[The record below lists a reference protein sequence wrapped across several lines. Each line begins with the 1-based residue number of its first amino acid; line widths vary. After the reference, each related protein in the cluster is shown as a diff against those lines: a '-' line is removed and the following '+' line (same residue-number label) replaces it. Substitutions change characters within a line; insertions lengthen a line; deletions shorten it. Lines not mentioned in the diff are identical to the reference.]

1 MNQNGY
7 GPGAQ
12 AHHRFIF
19 GGNTG
24 LTQSDLQRKRQA
36 LQGLAYS
43 NTRRAPANAG
53 EGLNAIGKALAWR
66 MGNADVQEQEQ
77 AGQQEYSA
85 LQQVFMDKLKSGEMG
100 GQPGGLNPAQHQ
112 AATQLRGV
120 PDPKQPPAQAGGGY
134 DLQSAIMEASG
145 LAANPFASPGQR
157 AQLTALQQ
165 LMMQRYGLDQKAQQ
179 ATAQRQAD
187 REDWQWKQDYLRNN
201 QPAPSMQIKKLAD
214 GRMYHVDPT
223 GQQAPR
229 LVHPDM
235 DTSQIASGT
244 EYGLNPQY
252 GVDAN
257 GNPVMVQVG
266 KNGTATQTRMPEGV
280 TLSKEPIRL
289 DAGTHFVLLDP
300 ITRQPVGKIEK
311 NVAGTASARAVG
323 KAQGEAQVELPRA
336 MDAADQ
342 TIALIDKAISHP
354 GLNSA
359 VGGILDLGGGYM
371 PEYML
376 GDDGRNFLAMH
387 NQLVG
392 KSFLE
397 GLGQL
402 RGSGAISEIEGQKAQ
417 NAVARLSRSQT
428 VEGYQEALRELR
440 GIIALGRQRSQQT
453 AGVTPTQVPGAN
465 AGEISD
471 EELLKLYGQ

>member
-7 GPGAQ
+7 GGGGALG
-12 AHHRFIF
+12 HHRYIF

-24 LTQSDLQRKRQA
+24 LTQSDLQRKRRA

-43 NTRRAPANAG
+43 NSRRAPSNAG
-53 EGLNAIGKALAWR
+53 EGLNALGKALAWR

-77 AGQQEYSA
+77 AGQQKFNA
-85 LQQVFMDKLKSGEMG
+85 LQQVFMDKIKSGEMG
-100 GQPGGLNPAQHQ
+100 GQRGALN
-112 AATQLRGV
+112 V
-120 PDPKQPPAQAGGGY
+120 SNPKQLPAQAGGGY

-145 LAANPFASPGQR
+145 LAANPSASPGQR
-157 AQLTALQQ
+157 AQLEVMQQ
-165 LMMQRYGLDQKAQQ
+165 LMMQRYGMDLKAQQ

-323 KAQGEAQVELPRA
+323 KAQGEAQVGLPQSLA
-336 MDAADQ
+336 AADQ
-342 TIALIDKAISHP
+342 TISLIDKAIGHR
-354 GLNSA
+354 GLEGA
-359 VGGILDLGGGYM
+359 VGNIQGRLPDAFLT
-371 PEYML
+371 
-376 GDDGRNFLAMH
+376 DDFNRDFLAVH

-392 KSFLE
+392 KTFLQ
-397 GLGQL
+397 GIQQM
-402 RGSGAISEIEGQKAQ
+402 RGSGAISEIEGQKAA
-417 NAVARLSRSQT
+417 NAIARLSLTQSE
-428 VEGYQEALRELR
+428 EGYREALRELR
-440 GIIALGRQRSQQT
+440 EIIALGRQRSQQT
-453 AGVTPTQVPGAN
+453 AGVAPTQVPGPKADD
-465 AGEISD
+465 ISD
-471 EELLKLYGQ
+471 EDLLKLYGQ